1 MKRVKFGFAFLVAF
15 FFLVFFPDTAQASQ
29 WREEVFLDEGGYFHI
44 QVHYEYLE
52 SRSSG
57 ANGTLYIDGEVPF
70 DQARY
75 FTFPMRVVYAEF
87 PFLQDSLG
95 NDRMPYR
102 VQVMNVDSALIM
114 DREGRTRGPLV
125 FYLEQGVREISIEID
140 GFVRVLGIEL
150 VPYLGLPT
158 YQEYRA
164 AFPDIPV
171 RDFFLTIEAEA
182 VTYKSGFNIV
192 PSSVNGAGV
201 TPSEPGVR
209 RLNVIGLTS
218 FDGAGDFAQ
227 WNFEVEED
235 GFYYLTFRYQ
245 QNTNVNLNSYRR
257 IYINGE
263 VPFREF
269 ETVAFPFTT
278 RWRNLTLEQ
287 AVFLSAGENSIRIAV
302 TLAPYAQVR
311 EALHETV
318 NNIRGL
324 DMNLRA
330 IIGNEVDPFR
340 IWNLENYIPDIA
352 DRLTTYA
359 NDLEAIME
367 ELSRLTGFSSNE
379 YRALQAGVRDI
390 RRFANR
396 PDSLARTAH
405 SLSQVVGSITDWL
418 IALDRQPVV
427 LDKFYVHSSSASVP
441 AANPNVFV
449 RFWGAVRNFFA
460 SFAQAASIST
470 PVADGEG
477 IQVWVRR
484 PRDYVDLM
492 QRMADDIFTPQSGIP
507 VNVSF
512 IPDNTVL
519 VLANAAGQL
528 PELAGGIDI
537 NTPFEYAIRGALRD
551 LTTFDGFDELVAPM
565 TQGAL
570 VPYRYMGGVFAL
582 PEEVIFNVMFYRTD
596 ILESL
601 GLEAPSTW
609 DDVLDLVP
617 VLTRNSSTFFFPYG
631 DFQTFFAQRGI
642 QVYTEDG
649 LSLACDSEE
658 GFAAFR
664 FWTDLYIK
672 HGLPARMDSFYQHFR
687 MGTAAV
693 GVTGINEYMRF
704 TLTAPDIAG
713 QWRVAPIPGTIGDDG
728 FINRSQAGIQNGMM
742 MFNTSSERED
752 MAWDFMQWWLST
764 PTQIR
769 FAQNLEQFYG
779 PEFRWF
785 TANFDVLAELDWR
798 PDTMVVFEEQL
809 RWYNPVPLVPGGSYM
824 TGREIW
830 NAWTRV
836 VIRQQHYREEL
847 EIAFRDIRNEMARK
861 QLEFGIIDQDGN
873 VLRTL
878 EIQTH
883 DPSYYFR
890 GRGIDD

>member
-1 MKRVKFGFAFLVAF
+1 
-15 FFLVFFPDTAQASQ
+15 
-29 WREEVFLDEGGYFHI
+29 
-44 QVHYEYLE
+44 
-52 SRSSG
+52 
-57 ANGTLYIDGEVPF
+57 
-70 DQARY
+70 
-75 FTFPMRVVYAEF
+75 
-87 PFLQDSLG
+87 
-95 NDRMPYR
+95 
-102 VQVMNVDSALIM
+102 
-114 DREGRTRGPLV
+114 
-125 FYLEQGVREISIEID
+125 
-140 GFVRVLGIEL
+140 
-150 VPYLGLPT
+150 
-158 YQEYRA
+158 
-164 AFPDIPV
+164 
-171 RDFFLTIEAEA
+171 
-182 VTYKSGFNIV
+182 
-192 PSSVNGAGV
+192 
-201 TPSEPGVR
+201 
-209 RLNVIGLTS
+209 
-218 FDGAGDFAQ
+218 
-227 WNFEVEED
+227 
-235 GFYYLTFRYQ
+235 
-245 QNTNVNLNSYRR
+245 
-257 IYINGE
+257 
-263 VPFREF
+263 
-269 ETVAFPFTT
+269 
-278 RWRNLTLEQ
+278 
-287 AVFLSAGENSIRIAV
+287 
-302 TLAPYAQVR
+302 
-311 EALHETV
+311 
-318 NNIRGL
+318 
-324 DMNLRA
+324 
-330 IIGNEVDPFR
+330 
-340 IWNLENYIPDIA
+340 
-352 DRLTTYA
+352 
-359 NDLEAIME
+359 
-367 ELSRLTGFSSNE
+367 
-379 YRALQAGVRDI
+379 
-390 RRFANR
+390 
-396 PDSLARTAH
+396 
-405 SLSQVVGSITDWL
+405 
-418 IALDRQPVV
+418 
-427 LDKFYVHSSSASVP
+427 
-441 AANPNVFV
+441 
-449 RFWGAVRNFFA
+449 
-460 SFAQAASIST
+460 
-470 PVADGEG
+470 
-477 IQVWVRR
+477 
-484 PRDYVDLM
+484 M